1 MPPSVLTINAGSSSI
16 KFALFD
22 AVSSPTLQLNG
33 EIERVGQPGSTI
45 KWKARD
51 DSNSQRRP
59 VEGTNREGSLAPLMQ
74 LLKQQI
80 GFDSI
85 HGVGHRIV
93 HGGPDYAE
101 PQAVTPQVISELR
114 RLSPLDPKHLPAEIE
129 LIESCMRS
137 LPGVPQVVC
146 FDTAF
151 HHDLPRRARLLPVPL
166 RYETQGIRRYGFHGL
181 SYSFLLGEV
190 ARLAGGD
197 AARGRIILAHLGSG
211 ASMAAVHEGRSI
223 DTTMAFTPAAGLVM
237 GTRCGDIDPG
247 FLVYVMRSQGANA
260 QTIDDLVNSQSGLL
274 GLSETSGDMR
284 DLMDR
289 EKSDPRA
296 HDAIE
301 VFCYQAK
308 KWIGGL
314 SAALGGLDLL
324 VFSGGIGENSPQV
337 RTRICQG
344 LEFLGIRLD
353 DARNEHGADLISLDA
368 APVAV
373 RVIRTDEEL
382 VIARAVC
389 AILKLADA
397 S

>member
-197 AARGRIILAHLGSG
+197 AARRRIILAHLGSG